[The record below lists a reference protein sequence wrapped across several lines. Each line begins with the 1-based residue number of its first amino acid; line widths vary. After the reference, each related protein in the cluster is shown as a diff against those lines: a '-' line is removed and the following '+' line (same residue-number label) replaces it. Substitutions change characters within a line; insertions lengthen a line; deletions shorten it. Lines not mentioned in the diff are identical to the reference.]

1 MRMSE
6 TGCRLLTQ
14 WEGCRP
20 TVYKDVAGLCTIGVG
35 HLLTQ
40 NELASGCVSIQGQAV
55 RYAKGLSDDDVQALL
70 MQDLSR
76 YEAAVDEACAGLS
89 LEQNQ
94 FDALVSFCFNTGVGA
109 FRQSSLLKSLQAGN
123 LADVPDELRRWTR
136 AGGQDVPGLAKRR
149 ENEIKLWL
157 GEI

>member
-1 MRMSE
+1 MEMSE
-6 TGCRLLTQ
+6 TGRRLLTQ
-14 WEGCRP
+14 WEGCRQN
-20 TVYKDVAGLCTIGVG
+20 VYKDVAGLCTIGVG

-40 NELASGCVSIQGQAV
+40 GELASGNVSIQGRAV
-55 RYAKGLSDDDVQALL
+55 RYAKGLSDDEVQALL
-70 MQDLSR
+70 MQDLAR
-76 YEAAVDEACAGLS
+76 YEAVVDEACAGLA

-94 FDALVSFCFNTGVGA
+94 FDALVSFCFNTGIGA

-136 AGGQDVPGLAKRR
+136 AGDREVPGLVQRR